1 MLHLITRHVIMYALV
16 PILLLVPADA
26 DAQPWWNSLFEWHQN
41 GQISSEELKNALRY
55 MRVVG
60 ILPELS
66 HAIMDETIITYSVGV
81 QPPLTRPDILT
92 EALQVAI
99 TTWESH
105 NPGILFVQSDNAD
118 IRIEWILYLSEEHAG
133 LATCNEFFN
142 INSIDCTLDISL
154 GDYDCTGEYV
164 QGDVNFVTG
173 IIMHEIGHAVG
184 LEHTTDEMHLMYGT
198 DNADSFDAKGFSIPE
213 ALPNL
218 YVGQSDMDDAIT
230 ELGDAID
237 KLDRKITELDV
248 LIEQVNAKLYMIN
261 ENITASDNR
270 YEELKMQYAV
280 YESRDLSESEHA
292 RAMEIYDALNLES
305 ENYNRLADQ
314 YNGIV
319 DESTVLVNESH
330 MLIAE
335 YNDLVEQQTIII
347 DEYNCYPNI
356 EEYQ

>member
-1 MLHLITRHVIMYALV
+1 MLPLTTRRVIMCVLATA
-16 PILLLVPADA
+16 LLLVPTDA
-26 DAQPWWNSLFEWHQN
+26 DAQPWLASLFEWHQN
-41 GQISSEELKNALRY
+41 GQISTEELKNALRY

-81 QPPLTRPDILT
+81 PSSLTHPDILT
-92 EALQVAI
+92 EALHVAI

-105 NPGILFVQSDNAD
+105 NPGMLFVQSDNAD
-118 IRIEWILYLSEEHAG
+118 IRIEWTLYLSEEHAG

-173 IIMHEIGHAVG
+173 IIMHEIGHALG
-184 LEHTTDEMHLMYGT
+184 LEHTTDEAHLMYGT
-198 DNADSFDAKGFSIPE
+198 DNADSFDTKGFSVPE

-230 ELGDAID
+230 EIGDAID
-237 KLDRKITELDV
+237 EIDRKIAELDV
-248 LIEQVNAKLYMIN
+248 LMEQVNAKLDMIS

-270 YEELKMQYAV
+270 YEELEMQYAV
-280 YESRDLSESEHA
+280 YESRDLSESEYA

-305 ENYNRLADQ
+305 DNYNHLIDQ

-319 DESTVLVNESH
+319 GESAVLVDESN
-330 MLIAE
+330 MLIDE
-335 YNDLVEQQTIII
+335 YNELAERQAIII

-356 EEYQ
+356 EE